1 MEKQNKSVRL
11 AQIRVSDE
19 LHEKLLQVCEAQGM
33 SLAEVR
39 RAALAKYVH
48 LSGSSPYPVVG
59 QIVPDGEQGG
69 KIILFSDRFGL
80 SKSGEAYLEELNNES
95 A

>member
-1 MEKQNKSVRL
+1 MNRRKYS
-11 AQIRVSDE
+11 AQLGDLRVTDE

-39 RAALAKYVH
+39 RAALAEYVH

-69 KIILFSDRFGL
+69 KIVLFSDRFGL
-80 SKSGEAYLEELNNES
+80 SKSGETYLEELNNEP